1 MSTRLA
7 DEIGRLAPSLASRN
21 FAVRPHLYFAMHIR
35 EPYALR
41 TTQDG
46 LGLFIRPLT
55 PGELPNYLEHL
66 LRLDPADRRMRF
78 GFPISDTGIRA
89 YVQRIDLRT
98 GHILALFDDDL
109 DVVAAAHI
117 VRAGDDVAEFA
128 FSVDRE
134 WRGCGVG
141 SELFDRAVLWA
152 RNRGIRQAIVYCLN
166 ENQAM
171 RHIARKAGVQMT
183 VAAGEI
189 EGRLELLPAT
199 PFEPPRRAGIRA
211 LGMARSVT
219 QAHRL
224 VLVSTRRADGR
235 SGLKERAAR
244 RAHNAEWRA

>member
-1 MSTRLA
+1 M
-7 DEIGRLAPSLASRN
+7 
-21 FAVRPHLYFAMHIR
+21 
-35 EPYALR
+35 
-41 TTQDG
+41 
-46 LGLFIRPLT
+46 GLFIRPLT
-55 PGELPNYLEHL
+55 PSELPNYLEHL

-78 GFPISDTGIRA
+78 GSPIGDTGIREH
-89 YVQRIDLRT
+89 VQRIDLRT

-117 VRAGDDVAEFA
+117 VRACDDVVEFA

-183 VAAGEI
+183 VAAGETD
-189 EGRLELLPAT
+189 GRLELLPAT
-199 PFEPPRRAGIRA
+199 PLSLLVEQASERSAWLGLLLKLIGWCWFPPALRTAGPA
-211 LGMARSVT
+211 
-219 QAHRL
+219 
-224 VLVSTRRADGR
+224 
-235 SGLKERAAR
+235 
-244 RAHNAEWRA
+244 